1 MSSVKTW
8 TQPIAVVDLE
18 TTGLRHA
25 DGERI
30 IEVAIVRLDGLH
42 DTNPVRYSQL
52 INPSIP
58 IPTSSTRI
66 HGIDDS
72 MVSGQPA
79 FADVADEIT
88 QLLSGAVFVA
98 HNAPFDRGFLQAEFD
113 RVDQTLPEPIAII
126 DTLRVARTLFAFP
139 SCALGSLAT
148 RMQLNL
154 VDHHRAL
161 ADADATTDALRR
173 MLSEIDPAQMR
184 SIDGFL
190 DYMRRMK
197 KGGTERASIKSQ
209 LCDAAEHNGTLEI
222 AYTDVQG
229 PGALITRRR
238 ITVDR
243 VRAHNVEAWCH
254 LRSERRVFR
263 LERIQ
268 RVDAHALVLE

>member
-1 MSSVKTW
+1 MDW
-8 TQPIAVVDLE
+8 RQPIAVVDLE
-18 TTGLRHA
+18 TTGLKPA
-25 DGERI
+25 NGERV

-42 DTNPVRYSQL
+42 DAHPVRYSRL
-52 INPSIP
+52 VNPGRP
-58 IPTSSTRI
+58 IPASSTRI
-66 HGIDDS
+66 HGIDDT
-72 MVSGQPA
+72 MVMGEPT
-79 FADVADEIT
+79 FADLAGDIS
-88 QLLSGAVFVA
+88 QLLDGAVFVA
-98 HNAPFDRGFLQAEFD
+98 HNAPFDRGFLEAEY
-113 RVDQTLPEPIAII
+113 RRLGQTPPEPTAVI
-126 DTLRVARTLFAFP
+126 DTLKVARTLFAFP

-154 VDHHRAL
+154 IDHHRAL
-161 ADADATTDALRR
+161 ADADATADALRR
-173 MLSEIDPAQMR
+173 MLSEVDPARSQ

-197 KGGTERASIKSQ
+197 KGGTERLSIRSR
-209 LCDAAEHNGTLEI
+209 LCDAAQHNGTIEI

-268 RVDAHALVLE
+268 GVGA